1 MIALRIAPYISSNG
15 VRLAKSAPGNIQ
27 KNSQKDTFGAFIQCF
42 YPVRMYLAT
51 EFWEFVGAVGRER
64 RAAMET
70 KYTAPNLRMP
80 SRAELKAN
88 QKYKNKIK

>member
-15 VRLAKSAPGNIQ
+15 VRLAKSAPGTYKKIL
-27 KNSQKDTFGAFIQCF
+27 KRTLLVLLSSAFIQCACTWPLNF
-42 YPVRMYLAT
+42 ENL
-51 EFWEFVGAVGRER
+51 WGAVGRER